1 MNARIKEMMRV
12 ATARLGGE
20 QQQQGGGGASSSGL
34 GRRESTARLGGAG
47 TSFRRQPQPMAP
59 TVRTVYCNDREANA
73 PVGYKVRRL
82 VCSPVPLHSVWSH
95 RRLDLGDVSC
105 CGMVGLELDRLARRA
120 SWFFLG
126 ACRLGFAPRIC
137 VAASCEPASALV

>member
-1 MNARIKEMMRV
+1 MNARIKEMVRV

-20 QQQQGGGGASSSGL
+20 QPGGGGASSSGL

-73 PVGYKVRRL
+73 PVGYKVRRRA
-82 VCSPVPLHSVWSH
+82 CSPFRCIPFGRPAGWISMMSRVVWS
-95 RRLDLGDVSC
+95 GWSWI
-105 CGMVGLELDRLARRA
+105 VGRDELAG
-120 SWFFLG
+120 SS
-126 ACRLGFAPRIC
+126 FAQ
-137 VAASCEPASALV
+137 VV